1 MSDPPSSGVCQ
12 LTVTDVPLRDNVTP
26 TLPGTVA
33 VGGGA
38 DIVTVTLAFGLNK
51 LSPFLACTLSVY
63 VPARVTV
70 STQVVPVIPPRVL
83 PLDSVTV

>member
-1 MSDPPSSGVCQ
+1 MSDPPSSGVCH

-38 DIVTVTLAFGLNK
+38 DIA
-51 LSPFLACTLSVY
+51 
-63 VPARVTV
+63 
-70 STQVVPVIPPRVL
+70 
-83 PLDSVTV
+83 